1 MPNDACA
8 TSRSCRVAPKSVNSV
23 IAARE
28 YLVSASVSNCGE
40 AKGFSSF
47 LTDASFLTDDDE
59 RAEEVALG
67 IDGG

>member
-1 MPNDACA
+1 MSNDACA

-47 LTDASFLTDDDE
+47 LTDDDK